1 MKQKGKKSPV
11 TNRVIAYVRVSTSQ
25 QAAEGYSLE
34 AQQAKLE
41 AYAKLFELE
50 IVATEV
56 DAGVSAGTLD
66 RPGLQR
72 ALARLDAFEASGIL
86 VVKLDRLTRSVRD
99 LCSLV
104 DTYFKDGNRLLSVHE
119 QIDTGSAGGRMI
131 LSILT
136 AVSQWEREAATER
149 TTAVMKHMKESGKFC
164 GGWPPFG
171 YVVDD
176 EGNLVE
182 DVAEQAIILQAK
194 ALRANGGTLR
204 SVASELGINPRTGNP
219 FGATQIVRML

>member
-1 MKQKGKKSPV
+1 MKKENKSTV
-11 TNRVIAYVRVSTSQ
+11 TNRVVAYIRVSTQQ
-25 QAAEGYSLE
+25 QASEGHSLE

-41 AYAKLFELE
+41 QYTKLFELE
-50 IVATEV
+50 VVAIEV

-72 ALARLDAFEASGIL
+72 ALARLDRFEASGIV

-104 DTYFKDGNRLLSVHE
+104 DTYFKDGANRLMSVHE

-149 TTAVMKHMKESGKFC
+149 TTAVMRHMKDTGRFC

-171 YVVDD
+171 YAVDD
-176 EGNLVE
+176 DGNLVE
-182 DVAEQAIILQAK
+182 DVAEQAIIVQAK
-194 ALRANGGTLR
+194 SLRAAGGTLR
-204 SVASELGINPRTGNP
+204 SIPIELGMNPRTGKP
-219 FGATQIVRML
+219 FGVTQIVRMV